1 MTAPAR
7 GVGFDLERLF
17 APRSIAVVGA
27 SLRSG
32 IATTVRDNIA
42 NVGGSQPCYF
52 INPKYNDVDGTRCY
66 PDLASLPEVPDTV
79 VLAVNP
85 LRAARFARDAAEAGV
100 RTVVIPGGG
109 VVEGG
114 EAAARMQAEVREI
127 GIATGTAILGP
138 NCMGMVDLTTASA
151 TYIGDVTPWLRRGGV
166 AGIAQSGSVSDAF
179 IHAGTRIG
187 WSRVVSCGSE
197 VVLDLCDYLAYC
209 LDDEAT
215 QAVVLFVEGFK
226 RPERFLALADHA
238 LAIGKPILAVKVGSS
253 AQAQTSAVAHSG
265 SLAGEDRIVDAA
277 LRAAGVIRCSDL
289 DELLEAAELVAGA
302 RRLQRSIGRGRTG
315 VVTVST
321 GEASLIADLA
331 PRTGVDLPP
340 IPEAARARIHADLP
354 TLGYIG
360 NPMDPWGA
368 DETEK
373 AYGAC
378 LRAFAD
384 SGAYDVVA
392 VVHDFPFRSQ
402 AGEVELATELATE
415 LIKATADRPAILP
428 VFISLTSGDA
438 TPEIQASLDAGGGI
452 PLLRGTVE
460 AFGAIARLAWWEGRR
475 EARLADGPWREGW
488 PALAVD
494 RTNYGHDEATPTAA
508 EGSTVRALSERE
520 SLDLLR
526 EAGLHVT
533 PAAAA
538 ADAVAAVAAA
548 ERLGYPVVVKL
559 DAFGIAHKSDI
570 GGVRLGLNDA
580 EAVMAAVPE
589 VLSAGREALADVYG
603 VLVEPMAPAGLE
615 LIVGLERDP
624 MFGPAVL
631 VGSGGVLA
639 EILDDVA
646 IRLAPI
652 GPATART
659 MLDELRIAP
668 ILDGARGRAPIDRSG
683 LMDLIAGVARLGMDR
698 PDILEIDLNPVVA
711 HPGGA
716 VAVDALVV
724 LAEDPAGG

>member
-1 MTAPAR
+1 VTAPVR

-42 NVGGSQPCYF
+42 RVGGSQPCYF
-52 INPKYNDVDGTRCY
+52 INPKYHEVDGTRCY

-85 LRAARFARDAAEAGV
+85 LRAAQFTREAADAGV

-127 GIATGTAILGP
+127 GIATGTSILGP
-138 NCMGMVDLTTASA
+138 NCMGMVDLTTRSA

-197 VVLDLCDYLAYC
+197 VVLDLCDYLGYC
-209 LDDEAT
+209 LDDDAT
-215 QAVVLFVEGFK
+215 HAVVLFVEGFK

-238 LAIGKPILAVKVGSS
+238 LAIGKPILALKVGSS
-253 AQAQTSAVAHSG
+253 LQARSSAVAHSG

-277 LRAAGVIRCSDL
+277 LRAAGVIRCTDL

-302 RRLQRSIGRGRTG
+302 RRLGRSVGRGRTG

-331 PRTGVDLPP
+331 PRTAIDLPP
-340 IPEAARARIHADLP
+340 IPEATRARIHAALP

-368 DETEK
+368 DATEH
-373 AYGAC
+373 AYGTC
-378 LRAFAD
+378 LRAFAE
-384 SGAYDVVA
+384 SGAYEVLA

-402 AGEVELATELATE
+402 AGEVELATELAAE
-415 LIKATADRPAILP
+415 LAKATADRPEVLP
-428 VFISLTSGDA
+428 VFVSLTSGDA
-438 TPEIQASLDAGGGI
+438 TPEIQAALDAAGGI

-460 AFGAIARLAWWEGRR
+460 AFSAIARFAWWEGRR
-475 EARLADGPWREGW
+475 AERLADGPWREGW
-488 PALAVD
+488 QVLAVD
-494 RTNYGHDEATPTAA
+494 RTKYGSETPATTIATSRP
-508 EGSTVRALSERE
+508 RHPLPERE

-526 EAGLHVT
+526 EAGIPVT
-533 PAAAA
+533 EAIAAAEAEAATAA
-538 ADAVAAVAAA
+538 AD
-548 ERLGYPVVVKL
+548 RLGYPVAVKL
-559 DAFGIAHKSDI
+559 DATGAVHKTDM
-570 GGVRLGLNDA
+570 GGVRLGLNNA
-580 EAVMAAVPE
+580 AAVRTALQE
-589 VLSAGREALADVYG
+589 LVAAGWAAGLVVRG
-603 VLVEPMAPAGLE
+603 VLVEPMAAPGIE

-624 MFGPAVL
+624 LFGPAVV
-631 VGSGGVLA
+631 VGSGGILA

-652 GPATART
+652 GRAAALA
-659 MLDELRIAP
+659 MIDDLRIAP
-668 ILDGARGRAPIDRSG
+668 ILAGARGREPIDRTA
-683 LMDLIAGVARLGMDR
+683 LADLIVTVASIGIDR
-698 PDILEIDLNPVVA
+698 PDIAEIDINPVIVSA
-711 HPGGA
+711 AGA

-724 LAEDPAGG
+724 LTEPPPDA